1 MTNTNQSDHKSIPAK
16 RVNIVSVKLCRE
28 SSLLYKPRY
37 ISTPKDVA
45 VLVKDFLAFSDRE
58 VVVAVYLDTKNQPT
72 AISTISV
79 GTLNSSLVH
88 PREVFKGAVL
98 SNAAGMVIAHNHP
111 SGVPE
116 PSQDDIAIT
125 KRLDEAG
132 KIMGIGLIDHVIIG
146 GEGQWVSL
154 REMGLL

>member
-1 MTNTNQSDHKSIPAK
+1 MTNTNQSDHNSIPAK
-16 RVNIVSVKLCRE
+16 RVNIVSAKLCRE

-37 ISTPKDVA
+37 ISTPKDAA

-88 PREVFKGAVL
+88 PREGFKGAVL

-132 KIMGIGLIDHVIIG
+132 KIMGFGVIDHCIFV
-146 GEGQWVSL
+146 GEGKCVSL
-154 REMGLL
+154 REIVLL

>member
-1 MTNTNQSDHKSIPAK
+1 MTNTNQFDHKSIPAK

-37 ISTPKDVA
+37 ISTPKDAA

>member
-37 ISTPKDVA
+37 ISTPKDAA
-45 VLVKDFLAFSDRE
+45 VLVKDFLALSDRE